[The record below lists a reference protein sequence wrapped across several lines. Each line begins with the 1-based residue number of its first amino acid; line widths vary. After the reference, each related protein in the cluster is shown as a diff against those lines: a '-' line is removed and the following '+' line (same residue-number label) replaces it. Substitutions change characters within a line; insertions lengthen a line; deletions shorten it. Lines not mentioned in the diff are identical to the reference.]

1 MCSSSPLLRY
11 RYAALLVVLTGAL
24 TVQSAP
30 AADPNPEPRQTR
42 NGMIVQV
49 PAGFALEEDADGKV
63 RMSDG
68 QGRQIILWPI
78 PAALRGKDA
87 VSTMVQ
93 LETEARKQVPDLVVG
108 DVMQTPDLRSCRYR
122 ARFTR
127 QGAKIEAYTYL
138 TVRSRAVLARVE
150 GPAASFAADLPG
162 LLATVKTAW
171 VTPFEV
177 ATPLDPANPP
187 ATVAREAPDGMSW
200 YAAPPDWSAGGGN
213 LVVGFDHP
221 DRTMSVFTRMLSQN
235 TAEDSVLSY
244 LRRIVHEVDG
254 MNAVV
259 IAASPDSETVASA
272 RKNNQQM
279 EAVNFYVAYDGH
291 AGPMKGF
298 FSVTAIPLGFGVIFS
313 GFARAD
319 LFDQNYP
326 LLVSVARSSQTT
338 GEAALARQRDIYTRL
353 AAAAA
358 GGPPIG
364 DPVFDAMSQARAAM
378 PKDALATYR
387 EYLAGAP
394 DAAYR
399 ARIYSLPPTVDPAA
413 AADPLDGQQP
423 FAPAASGEVG
433 FADPASFSA
442 SAAAPAGAPPSD
454 PAPGSSP

>member
-1 MCSSSPLLRY
+1 MFSSSPRLRSL
-11 RYAALLVVLTGAL
+11 YAALLVVLAGAL
-24 TVQSAP
+24 AVHGAS
-30 AADPNPEPRQTR
+30 AADPNREPRLTR

-49 PAGFALEEDADGKV
+49 PAGFALEEEADGKV

-68 QGRQIILWPI
+68 QGRQIVLWPI
-78 PAALRGKDA
+78 PVALRSKDA

-93 LETEARKQVPDLVVG
+93 LETEARKQAPDLVVG

-122 ARFTR
+122 TRFTR
-127 QGAKIEAYTYL
+127 HGTKMEAYTYL

-177 ATPLDPANPP
+177 ATPLDPSNPP
-187 ATVAREAPDGMSW
+187 AMVARQAPDGMSF
-200 YAAPPDWSAGGGN
+200 YAAPPDWAVGGGN
-213 LVVGFDHP
+213 LVTGFDHP
-221 DRTMSVFTRMLSQN
+221 DGTMSVFTRMLSQN

-244 LRRIVHEVDG
+244 LRRIVYEVDG
-254 MNAVV
+254 TNAVV

-272 RKNNQQM
+272 RKNNQEM
-279 EAVNFYVAYDGH
+279 EAVNFYIAYDGH

-326 LLVSVARSSQTT
+326 LLVSVARSSQTS
-338 GEAALARQRDIYTRL
+338 GETALARQRDIYSRL

-378 PKDALATYR
+378 PKDALATYK
-387 EYLAGAP
+387 EYLAGVP

-399 ARIYSLPPTVDPAA
+399 ARIYGLPPTVDAA
-413 AADPLDGQQP
+413 TPADPLDSQEP
-423 FAPAASGEVG
+423 FAPAAAGGTG
-433 FADPASFSA
+433 FADPASFSVP
-442 SAAAPAGAPPSD
+442 AAAPPSAPP
-454 PAPGSSP
+454 PVLEPGSSP